1 MYVHLNQ
8 QFQCPH
14 CDRLFSRPK
23 TLHDHIRDAHLQYA
37 RKNLDD
43 LLREEEQ
50 VVLPPVVDPG
60 SSKAKKSRKRA
71 ATTADNEEDEGASVS
86 ANFSDAFMNSLK
98 TSETKCPVCGRSCD
112 SFKSFEEHI
121 FTHIS
126 RLNRSCPLCQQQFK
140 RFDNLKCH
148 MYSHT
153 DITFKCT
160 NCPKEFVNPKTYSK
174 HIREVHLNKL
184 VRNDNMEETCCAYC
198 GKSFTQSGTLREHL
212 KTHTLEKKY
221 PCTECGE
228 AFAMKVTLRDHM
240 SEKHAD
246 TLEAT
251 KPAADPVECPL
262 CRKMFR
268 NKKERNA
275 HIEKNH
281 SSGEPGLCNICGEF
295 TGSAQELK
303 GHILVKHSE
312 VDETGTLFTCKEC
325 NKTFNKVN
333 EMANL
338 RFLYAISCPFFLSG
352 VPAKG
357 PPKVSQSGEAVCMR
371 FMRVCVYY
379 GAESRVAYEDRA

>member
-126 RLNRSCPLCQQQFK
+126 RLIAVALCASNSLSASTISSVTCTRTQTSLSSARIVRRS
-140 RFDNLKCH
+140 
-148 MYSHT
+148 S
-153 DITFKCT
+153 
-160 NCPKEFVNPKTYSK
+160 
-174 HIREVHLNKL
+174 
-184 VRNDNMEETCCAYC
+184 
-198 GKSFTQSGTLREHL
+198 
-212 KTHTLEKKY
+212 
-221 PCTECGE
+221 
-228 AFAMKVTLRDHM
+228 
-240 SEKHAD
+240 
-246 TLEAT
+246 
-251 KPAADPVECPL
+251 
-262 CRKMFR
+262 
-268 NKKERNA
+268 
-275 HIEKNH
+275 
-281 SSGEPGLCNICGEF
+281 
-295 TGSAQELK
+295 
-303 GHILVKHSE
+303 
-312 VDETGTLFTCKEC
+312 
-325 NKTFNKVN
+325 
-333 EMANL
+333 
-338 RFLYAISCPFFLSG
+338 
-352 VPAKG
+352 
-357 PPKVSQSGEAVCMR
+357 
-371 FMRVCVYY
+371 
-379 GAESRVAYEDRA
+379 